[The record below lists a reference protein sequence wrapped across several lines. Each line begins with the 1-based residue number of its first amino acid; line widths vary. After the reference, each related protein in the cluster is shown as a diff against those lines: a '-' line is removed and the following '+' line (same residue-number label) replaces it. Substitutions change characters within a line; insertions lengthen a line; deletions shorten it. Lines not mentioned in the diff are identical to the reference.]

1 MASTYLTKTYSGN
14 GNRNKGTI
22 SVWCKFSREQT
33 SSDSTIFGAGN
44 LGNDSD
50 CTFLSVNGN
59 GFGNVSTRQIIFA
72 LRIGGGTVYNAVS
85 NNLLRDVNAWYHIVV
100 RWDTTLGTPNCDIYL
115 NGEEVS
121 YSANNWSSV
130 SQNTNTYI
138 SSTAQP
144 HYIGRGATNAMQNN
158 YMDGC
163 MSHLHYCDGYYY
175 DASTFGSTD
184 ATTGEW
190 KINTS
195 PSVSYGTNGFWF
207 FKDDNTLTDQSPNSN
222 AFSLGGGTLTKTE
235 DCPSSVFATLNPL
248 NAVYIASLSNGNTT
262 LSGGNNGT
270 DFSYIG
276 STLAANSGKFYW
288 EVKAADLA
296 EIDQVG
302 VALASSGFSNIGTS
316 HGLQGTQYGGKG
328 VQFSNGYKVGD
339 GSGGA
344 YMGGFS
350 TDDIMMVALDLDNTK
365 ITFGKNGQW
374 SNGSGGADQT
384 YANST
389 AAFTNLTA
397 GEYYMPAHAMR
408 GSGGNTGIS
417 RYNFGNGYFA
427 TTAVS
432 SAGTNASGN
441 GIFEYDVP
449 TGFTAL
455 STKGLNL

>member
-138 SSTAQP
+138 GSTAQP

-235 DCPSSVFATLNPL
+235 DCPSSVFATVNPL
-248 NAVYIASLSNGNTT
+248 VPSNIASLSNGNTT
-262 LSGGNNGT
+262 LRQSSASVAIATLGFQGGK
-270 DFSYIG
+270 Y
-276 STLAANSGKFYW
+276 YW
-288 EVKAADLA
+288 EVKNSNQQSYTQL
-296 EIDQVG
+296 VG
-302 VALASSGFSNIGTS
+302 ILRQARMASSGNTGYDVGTNDGGWGYFMQSNADNGKSYHNGSLSSVYQTTSVNDILQVAVDGTAGKIWWGVNGTWVNSGDPANGTNAIYTNLPTDDVLFPAFSNYNAG
-316 HGLQGTQYGGKG
+316 
-328 VQFSNGYKVGD
+328 QFQ
-339 GSGGA
+339 
-344 YMGGFS
+344 
-350 TDDIMMVALDLDNTK
+350 I
-365 ITFGKNGQW
+365 
-374 SNGSGGADQT
+374 
-384 YANST
+384 
-389 AAFTNLTA
+389 
-397 GEYYMPAHAMR
+397 
-408 GSGGNTGIS
+408 
-417 RYNFGNGYFA
+417 NFGNGYFG

-432 SAGTNASGN
+432 SAGTNASNN

>member
-138 SSTAQP
+138 GSTAQP

-235 DCPSSVFATLNPL
+235 DCPSNVFATLNPL
-248 NAVYIASLSNGNTT
+248 VL
-262 LSGGNNGT
+262 L
-270 DFSYIG
+270 
-276 STLAANSGKFYW
+276 
-288 EVKAADLA
+288 
-296 EIDQVG
+296 
-302 VALASSGFSNIGTS
+302 
-316 HGLQGTQYGGKG
+316 
-328 VQFSNGYKVGD
+328 
-339 GSGGA
+339 
-344 YMGGFS
+344 
-350 TDDIMMVALDLDNTK
+350 
-365 ITFGKNGQW
+365 
-374 SNGSGGADQT
+374 
-384 YANST
+384 
-389 AAFTNLTA
+389 LT
-397 GEYYMPAHAMR
+397 
-408 GSGGNTGIS
+408 
-417 RYNFGNGYFA
+417 
-427 TTAVS
+427 
-432 SAGTNASGN
+432 
-441 GIFEYDVP
+441 
-449 TGFTAL
+449 
-455 STKGLNL
+455 